1 MESSI
6 QLFKYDHQQIEFDLM
21 GDEILVNATE
31 MATIFKKKINDFLR
45 LKETKTFIKE
55 LEKRQVQD
63 GNSRLERN
71 SQEDNN
77 PLESKKL
84 KLVSVVHGGR
94 NNGTWMHRKLALK
107 FAAWLHPAFEVWVYS
122 VIDNLLYSAYKEMQL
137 SIKESAERRSR
148 MDEIRQQLRVQDTF
162 RELERLDL
170 EERQASYRRGKEIKK
185 QLDLFKA

>member
-6 QLFKYDHQQIEFDLM
+6 QLFKYDNQDIEFDLTQN
-21 GDEILVNATE
+21 DVFVNATE
-31 MATIFKKKINDFLR
+31 MAVAFGERTANFLR
-45 LKETKTFIKE
+45 AKETKAFIKE
-55 LEKRQVQD
+55 LEKRQVQGSD
-63 GNSRLERN
+63 SSLEN
-71 SQEDNN
+71 Q
-77 PLESKKL
+77 KQK
-84 KLVSVVHGGR
+84 VISVVHGGR

-148 MDEIRQQLRVQDTF
+148 MDEIRQQLRVQDIF